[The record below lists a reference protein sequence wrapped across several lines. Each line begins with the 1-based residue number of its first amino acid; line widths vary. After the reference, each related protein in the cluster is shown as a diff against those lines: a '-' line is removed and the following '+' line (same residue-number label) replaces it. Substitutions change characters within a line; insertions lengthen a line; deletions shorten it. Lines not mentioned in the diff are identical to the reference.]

1 MQKGG
6 GFVMPRNNKQSR
18 KAQASRPWSGT
29 PTRPRRKDEQ
39 PGEARQIRRGRSRTD
54 RRLSVRSEL
63 RQEPDVR
70 RIARAVIEL
79 AMAQAEADAA
89 NDSRTV
95 SPEEEAPEVSS

>member
-1 MQKGG
+1 
-6 GFVMPRNNKQSR
+6 MPRRNNHNKSSR
-18 KAQASRPWSGT
+18 KAQASKPWSGT

-39 PGEARQIRRGRSRTD
+39 PGEARQIRRGRSRTN

-79 AMAQAEADAA
+79 AMAQAEADA
-89 NDSRTV
+89 V
-95 SPEEEAPEVSS
+95 SHTSTTTSAESTEAQS

>member
-1 MQKGG
+1 
-6 GFVMPRNNKQSR
+6 MPRNNTSRRTSQQS
-18 KAQASRPWSGT
+18 KPWSGT

-39 PGEARQIRRGRSRTD
+39 PGDPRQIRRGRSRTN

-89 NDSRTV
+89 NDTTTLTTSAE
-95 SPEEEAPEVSS
+95 SPEASS

>member
-1 MQKGG
+1 
-6 GFVMPRNNKQSR
+6 MPRNNKPSR
-18 KAQASRPWSGT
+18 KAQASKPWSGT
-29 PTRPRRKDEQ
+29 PTRPRRKDDH
-39 PGEARQIRRGRSRTD
+39 PGDPRPIRRGRSRSN

-89 NDSRTV
+89 NASCTV
-95 SPEEEAPEVSS
+95 SSEEEAPEVSS

>member
-1 MQKGG
+1 
-6 GFVMPRNNKQSR
+6 MPRNNKSSR
-18 KAQASRPWSGT
+18 KAQASKPWSGT
-29 PTRPRRKDEQ
+29 PTRPRRSGDQ
-39 PGEARQIRRGRSRTD
+39 SGESRQIRRGRSRTN

-89 NDSRTV
+89 NDNCTS
-95 SPEEEAPEVSS
+95 SPDENVPEVSS

>member
-1 MQKGG
+1 
-6 GFVMPRNNKQSR
+6 MPRNNKQSR
-18 KAQASRPWSGT
+18 KAQASKPWSGT
-29 PTRPRRKDEQ
+29 PTRPRRKEE
-39 PGEARQIRRGRSRTD
+39 PAEPRQIRRGRSRTN

-89 NDSRTV
+89 NHASTTT
-95 SPEEEAPEVSS
+95 SAESTEAQS

>member
-1 MQKGG
+1 
-6 GFVMPRNNKQSR
+6 MPRNNTSRRTSQQS
-18 KAQASRPWSGT
+18 KPWSGT

-39 PGEARQIRRGRSRTD
+39 PGEPRQIRRGRSRTN

-89 NDSRTV
+89 NDTTSDPTPTTTDTN
-95 SPEEEAPEVSS
+95 SEASL

>member
-1 MQKGG
+1 MS
-6 GFVMPRNNKQSR
+6 RNNTSRRTSQQS
-18 KAQASRPWSGT
+18 KPWSGT

-39 PGEARQIRRGRSRTD
+39 PGESRQIRRGRSRTN

-89 NDSRTV
+89 NDTATTST
-95 SPEEEAPEVSS
+95 SATGSSSEASS

>member
-1 MQKGG
+1 
-6 GFVMPRNNKQSR
+6 MPRNNKSSR
-18 KAQASRPWSGT
+18 KAQASKPWSGT
-29 PTRPRRKDEQ
+29 PTRPRRKDDH
-39 PGEARQIRRGRSRTD
+39 PGDPRPIRRGRSRSN

-89 NDSRTV
+89 NNSRTT
-95 SPEEEAPEVSS
+95 SPEEEKAPEVSS

>member
-1 MQKGG
+1 
-6 GFVMPRNNKQSR
+6 MPRRNNHNKSSR
-18 KAQASRPWSGT
+18 KAQASKPWSGP
-29 PTRPRRKDEQ
+29 PTRPHRSGDQ
-39 PGEARQIRRGRSRTD
+39 PGEPRPIRRGRSRTN

-79 AMAQAEADAA
+79 GMAQAEADAA
-89 NDSRTV
+89 NNSRTV